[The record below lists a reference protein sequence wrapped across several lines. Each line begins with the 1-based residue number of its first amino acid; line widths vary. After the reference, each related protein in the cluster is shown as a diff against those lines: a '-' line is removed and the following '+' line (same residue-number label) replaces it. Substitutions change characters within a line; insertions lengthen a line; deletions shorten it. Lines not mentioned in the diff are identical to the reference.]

1 MATTEMNCLASGGGG
16 ASEFNAKIK
25 IPTAMENCVILD
37 TLGLTKLDISN
48 SQSSSSATVR
58 KANVTDWSTFAY
70 TDLTNIGTLENVQ
83 SLSAQDLTGFNAL
96 VLGANNRTN
105 HALVTL
111 KMYN

>member
-1 MATTEMNCLASGGGG
+1 MSVAQVNFDSLGGGG

-37 TLGLTKLDISN
+37 TLGFTKLDISN
-48 SQSSSSATVR
+48 SQSASSATVR
-58 KANVTDWSTFAY
+58 KAKVSDWSTFAY